1 MTIDPRATPHPD
13 PAEVDPPESETVP
26 DGPPDAARARATP
39 ARTAAGDPADG
50 GRDAVLAAEEIIDAD
65 REGDRPFAPG
75 TARAALSYAAFRRV
89 YAGWLASNIGTWMQN
104 VVLTQ
109 WAFFL
114 TKSPTFVSIVI
125 FAQLGPLLL
134 FSLVGGSLADRFDR
148 RKLMIIASSE
158 QLVFAM
164 ALAWIGTHENPSL
177 PGIVACV
184 FAIGMGQALAGPTF
198 SSVLPNLVER
208 RDIPGAVSLTSAN
221 MNLSRV
227 IGAAL
232 GPLVFAQLGVS
243 WVFAING
250 LTYLFIVLGIWT
262 IRVPKVA
269 IDPGAPSGLRRVLQG
284 FSVARHD
291 LVVRKV
297 LVTCTVFSFFCLIF
311 IGQMPTVAVD
321 NLGIGETSPLY
332 GALYATFGFGALLGA
347 LSIGT
352 VFAGKELARIVRIGL
367 IGFSILLAVFA
378 LVRAPGPAFVIIAPL
393 GFFYFMVI
401 TGLSTVLQKQID
413 DRTRGRVMA
422 LWIMAFGGTV
432 PIGNL
437 VFGPIVE
444 HTSISAAMLV
454 GVVVAV
460 GLVLY
465 FRLGDAETMDL
476 GAEPATA

>member
-1 MTIDPRATPHPD
+1 MSSRRSSARSLEGAVNADPPPPTRPD
-13 PAEVDPPESETVP
+13 PDE
-26 DGPPDAARARATP
+26 
-39 ARTAAGDPADG
+39 TAAG
-50 GRDAVLAAEEIIDAD
+50 AVPPLSDEELLVVETEEIIDAD

-75 TARAALSYAAFRRV
+75 TARAALSYPAFRRV
-89 YAGWLASNIGTWMQN
+89 YTGWLASNVGSWMQN

-109 WAFFL
+109 WAYFL
-114 TKSPTFVSIVI
+114 TKSPTFVAVVV

-148 RKLMIIASSE
+148 RTLMIIASLE
-158 QLVFAM
+158 QLTFAL
-164 ALAWIGTHENPSL
+164 ALAWIGTSPEPSKV
-177 PGIVACV
+177 GIVACV

-227 IGAAL
+227 IGAAI
-232 GPLVFAQLGVS
+232 GPFLFARFGVS
-243 WVFAING
+243 WVFAINAV
-250 LTYLFIVLGIWT
+250 TYLFIVAGIWT
-262 IRVPKVA
+262 VRVPKVVV
-269 IDPGAPSGLRRVLQG
+269 DPNAPSGWRRVLQG
-284 FSVARHD
+284 FTIARRD
-291 LVVRKV
+291 RIVGRV

-311 IGQMPTVAVD
+311 IAQMPTVAVD
-321 NLGIGETSPLY
+321 NLGIGETSPTY
-332 GALYATFGFGALLGA
+332 GWLYATFGVGALFGA

-352 VFAGKELARIVRIGL
+352 VFAGREIARLVRVGL
-367 IGFSILLAVFA
+367 IGFSVLLAVFA
-378 LVRAPGPAFVIIAPL
+378 LLRSAAAAFPVVVLL

-401 TGLSTVLQKQID
+401 TGLSTVLQQQID

-444 HTSISAAMLV
+444 ATSITAVMLL

-460 GLVLY
+460 GLVAY
-465 FRLGDAETMDL
+465 FRIDEA
-476 GAEPATA
+476 GAEAVEPAVA

>member
-1 MTIDPRATPHPD
+1 MT
-13 PAEVDPPESETVP
+13 VDPEPPSRTEDDPPAPPAAAPPLSDEELLVVET
-26 DGPPDAARARATP
+26 
-39 ARTAAGDPADG
+39 
-50 GRDAVLAAEEIIDAD
+50 EEIIDAE

-75 TARAALSYAAFRRV
+75 TARAALSYSGFRRV
-89 YAGWLASNIGTWMQN
+89 YTGWLASNVGSWMQN

-109 WAFFL
+109 WAYYL

-134 FSLVGGSLADRFDR
+134 FSLIGGSLADRFDR
-148 RKLMIIASSE
+148 RVLMIGASLE
-158 QLVFAM
+158 QLAFAL
-164 ALAWIGTHENPSL
+164 ALAWIGTSPDPSRL
-177 PGIVACV
+177 GIIACV

-227 IGAAL
+227 IGAAI
-232 GPLVFAQLGVS
+232 GPFVFARLGVS

-250 LTYLFIVLGIWT
+250 LTYLFIVAGIWT
-262 IRVPKVA
+262 VRVPRVVV
-269 IDPGAPSGLRRVLQG
+269 DPNAPSGWRRVLQG

-291 LVVRKV
+291 LVVRRV

-311 IGQMPTVAVD
+311 IGQMPTLAVD
-321 NLGIGETSPLY
+321 NLGIGETSPTY
-332 GALYATFGFGALLGA
+332 GWLYATFGFGALLGA

-352 VFAGKELARIVRIGL
+352 VFAGRELTRLVRVGL

-378 LVRAPGPAFVIIAPL
+378 LQRSASTAFPVIALL
-393 GFFYFMVI
+393 GFFYFLVI
-401 TGLSTVLQKQID
+401 TGLSTVLQQQVD

-444 HTSISAAMLV
+444 ATSITAVMLV

-465 FRLGDAETMDL
+465 FRIDAAD
-476 GAEPATA
+476 ADAVEPAVA